1 MASEAMQ
8 KSYHG
13 VAARID
19 RLPITGFHKKILWL
33 LGGVTFCDSIDMN
46 IGGPIIAQLLQS
58 GWSDAAMNSL
68 FVSITMVGYLFGGL
82 LAGALSDGIGRKKS
96 VVVCT
101 TIFTIGCFAAA
112 FSPDMQFLI
121 ACRFIMGLGL
131 GAAFPAGYSALTE
144 FTPPSKRGKY
154 QSYVGLIGNTGV
166 LAASFLNLI
175 ILPIA
180 GWRPVFIFCGFL
192 GLFVAIMCLLFLDE
206 SPRWLAMMGRNDDA
220 DKIMKRVEGKT
231 AAKGLEVTQVTDEEI
246 KAREEAEDVKQL
258 PWSFLFGKK
267 MITRTLTAMFL
278 CFAMNVAV
286 YTVATWTPTIFV
298 MRGFDVGYSTMMTV
312 VMQLGIPVAVGALT
326 LYVEKVN
333 RKTILIVTYVL
344 IAVIG
349 FAWSCIPA
357 DQTTLVMFCGYHRGH
372 LPVRALP
379 HRLPHPR
386 RGRCQRLR
394 SRCGHRVPDVDHLP
408 AQHRA
413 RRCGRLRRQCRHR
426 HLHGRLAG
434 DLRRRDPWSYARG
447 NHRRP
452 ARRGVRLQA
461 HGSSR
466 DLMHKSQASLRG
478 LAFFFCLESAPRK
491 RPARKTGKSAL
502 RKLINPQAG
511 RASSEH

>member
-220 DKIMKRVEGKT
+220 DKIMKRVEDKT

-258 PWSFLFGKK
+258 PWSFLFGRK

-326 LYVEKVN
+326 FYVEKVN

-357 DQTTLVMFCGYHRGH
+357 DQTTLVMFCGFLVCCVTYTNSVTTAAIYLSEPFPTACRIRGAGVANAFGRVAGIVSPMWITY
-372 LPVRALP
+372 LLNTELGAVGVYGVNAAIAIFMAVWLAIFGVET
-379 HRLPHPR
+379 
-386 RGRCQRLR
+386 RGRTLEEITE
-394 SRCGHRVPDVDHLP
+394 
-408 AQHRA
+408 
-413 RRCGRLRRQCRHR
+413 
-426 HLHGRLAG
+426 
-434 DLRRRDPWSYARG
+434 
-447 NHRRP
+447 
-452 ARRGVRLQA
+452 
-461 HGSSR
+461 
-466 DLMHKSQASLRG
+466 G
-478 LAFFFCLESAPRK
+478 LLDE
-491 RPARKTGKSAL
+491 
-502 RKLINPQAG
+502 
-511 RASSEH
+511 E